1 LLLGVADANGRLQP
15 ASQIAEGTAIS
26 ALFEVISGDAAMLE
40 KVKTMIE
47 IVPGGT
53 ATPVKRF
60 VMGARSGTL
69 SAILNNQAEIAGL
82 KPGRY
87 TAIATP
93 MIDDVAQAKISRIF
107 EVLPK

>member
-1 LLLGVADANGRLQP
+1 M
-15 ASQIAEGTAIS
+15 S
-26 ALFEVISGDAAMLE
+26 ALFEVASGDAATLE

-53 ATPVKRF
+53 ATPVKRLL
-60 VMGARSGTL
+60 MGARSGTL
-69 SAILNNQAEIAGL
+69 PAILNNQAEITGL

-93 MIDDVAQAKISRIF
+93 MLDEQPLGKVSRIF
-107 EVLPK
+107 EIVPK